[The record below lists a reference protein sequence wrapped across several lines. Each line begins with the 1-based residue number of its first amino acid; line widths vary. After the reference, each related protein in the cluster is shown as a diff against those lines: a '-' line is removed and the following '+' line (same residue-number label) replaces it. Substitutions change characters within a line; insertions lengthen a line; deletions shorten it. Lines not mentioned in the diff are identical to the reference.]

1 MAGSARTRKYA
12 LSLACIF
19 RLGHFPRSKIS
30 LKSSFLI
37 KWYIITVLIFF
48 KAFWSVFE
56 KVKKLIFHCII
67 TNVIL
72 KWPNV
77 LKKIDHGCFRD
88 VGSYF
93 IGQSPCTTYRLTFEF
108 GAL

>member
-1 MAGSARTRKYA
+1 MHFPVG
-12 LSLACIF
+12 
-19 RLGHFPRSKIS
+19 GFPRSKTS

-37 KWYIITVLIFF
+37 NCYIITVLIFF

-56 KVKKLIFHCII
+56 KVKKLIFLCII
-67 TNVIL
+67 TNVIS
-72 KWPNV
+72 KWPKV
-77 LKKIDHGCFRD
+77 FKKINHGCFRD

-93 IGQSPCTTYRLTFEF
+93 IGRSPCTTYRLTFEF